1 MATPTPVF
9 FFDFTDP
16 GSYLA
21 SHLLDEARVAD
32 RCEWHGLELRPPP
45 RALVDPAAPDWRS
58 YHALIADSAAK
69 RGLPMSTPSFV
80 PWTRKAHEL
89 VEFAREQDCYHAVKR
104 ALFKAHFVDRSDIGR
119 IDLLVE
125 VAAASGMDRSGAKAA
140 LDVDRHAATVLA
152 HRELA
157 GSWNVAEV
165 PALVRG
171 ARRIEGLKSRADVSR
186 WTRRVGTELFA
197 DKEE

>member
-1 MATPTPVF
+1 MATPTPVL

-21 SHLLDEARVAD
+21 SHLMDEAGVAD

-45 RALVDPAAPDWRS
+45 RPLVDPADPEWRS
-58 YHALIADSAAK
+58 YHGLIADSAGK
-69 RGLPMSTPSFV
+69 RGLPMNAPSFV

-125 VAAASGMDRSGAKAA
+125 IAFASGLDRSGAKAA

-152 HRELA
+152 HRALA
-157 GSWNVAEV
+157 KSRNVAEV
-165 PALVRG
+165 PALVHG
-171 ARRIEGLKSRADVSR
+171 ARRIEGLRSHADVSR
-186 WTRRVGTELFA
+186 WTHRVGTELFA
-197 DKEE
+197 EKEE